1 MTKHKTLKCN
11 LFIHLLSLHFPP
23 PQNEKKNRVSINRK
37 ANAYTPH
44 LLVILMR
51 SPLMTY
57 IHMPKNIKER
67 ENDEKIPIWF
77 SMISPFIG

>member
-1 MTKHKTLKCN
+1 
-11 LFIHLLSLHFPP
+11 
-23 PQNEKKNRVSINRK
+23 
-37 ANAYTPH
+37 
-44 LLVILMR
+44 MR